1 MTVTCNIAAQGGMS
15 GHDGNVGV
23 DIQGGEG
30 INGDDGDKCCIFGEG
45 DKFCI
50 GADGGD
56 DEDDGGVHEGAG
68 REEDL
73 FSPHFSSS
81 ASPGL
86 LEALRVCLAGGEHG
100 VMGRV
105 QAWSMAVVV
114 VVAIEDSRGRW
125 CHYWFTGSSAGSPAS
140 SRVAEAPAV

>member
-23 DIQGGEG
+23 DGQDGEV
-30 INGDDGDKCCIFGEG
+30 INGGDGGKCCIFGEG

-56 DEDDGGVHEGAG
+56 DEDDGGVHEVAG
-68 REEDL
+68 REGDL
-73 FSPHFSSS
+73 FSPHRPS
-81 ASPGL
+81 AAWPHVCL

-105 QAWSMAVVV
+105 QPWSMAVVV

-125 CHYWFTGSSAGSPAS
+125 CHY
-140 SRVAEAPAV
+140 